1 MTAKQEQ
8 TQNRVEQR
16 IQRML
21 DRKIAAM
28 KDENERLERA
38 EKNIKHLAKELG
50 VELHE
55 ND

>member
-1 MTAKQEQ
+1 MTAKQKEAQ
-8 TQNRVEQR
+8 TSIERR

-50 VELHE
+50 VELK
-55 ND
+55 